1 MIRTIITLGVA
12 ALIVAVAS
20 GCNAGGHTVAAPQGM
35 QTLSST
41 DTAKVIANAPGH
53 AAWLAKHP
61 NMASQ

>member
-1 MIRTIITLGVA
+1 MRMIIILSIA
-12 ALIVAVAS
+12 ALTVALAS

-61 NMASQ
+61 NMAP